1 MIGGLVALIL
11 LSTVSLIQTVEVPD
25 LMPLTVVQ
33 LGENVTL
40 RCPVSDEDGQFF
52 YWYKQ
57 PLGYMV
63 QLVAVHTPGK
73 VAFEGQFKNPRFT
86 GEKRDAEYYL
96 TIRNVSKEDEATY
109 FCQGGTAYR
118 RNNFNGTFLS
128 VNDYSQ
134 QKFVHLTQSV
144 QLGDSV
150 TLQCSVHSNSKRNST
165 QCPGEH
171 NVYWFRSG
179 SEESHPAIMYTHW
192 NRSAECEESVFPQ
205 QKCFYSL
212 SKSIKSSSDAGTYYC
227 AVMTCGEILFS
238 NGTKVDTKPEL
249 YPVVLLLGILLACS
263 VIVIAVLFFSR
274 NRRRACEHCRG
285 TVSASY
291 YLGHDKST
299 VDQSSDLDGEAE
311 ALNYA
316 GLDFS
321 TRKAKGRK
329 KRELSQ
335 ESVYAA
341 VRTDWE

>member
-1 MIGGLVALIL
+1 MIGRLVALIL

-33 LGENVTL
+33 LGDNVTL
-40 RCPVSDEDGQFF
+40 RCPVTDGDGQFF

-57 PLGYMV
+57 VLGYMV
-63 QLVAVHTPGK
+63 QTVAVHTPGK
-73 VAFEGQFKNPRFT
+73 VTFEGQFKNPRFT
-86 GEKRDAEYYL
+86 GGKRDAEHYL
-96 TIRNVSKEDEATY
+96 TISNVSKEDEATY
-109 FCQGGTAYR
+109 FCQEGSAYK
-118 RNNFNGTFLS
+118 RNNFNGTFLG

-150 TLQCSVHSNSKRNST
+150 TLQCSVHSNSKQNST
-165 QCPGEH
+165 QCPGEPS
-171 NVYWFRSG
+171 VYWFRAG
-179 SEESHPAIMYTHW
+179 SRESHPAIMYTHW
-192 NRSAECEESVFPQ
+192 NRSAECEE

-212 SKSIKSSSDAGTYYC
+212 SKSIKSSSDVGTYYC

-238 NGTKVDTKPEL
+238 NGTIVDTKPDL

-263 VIVIAVLFFSR
+263 VIAIAVLIFSR
-274 NRRRACEHCRG
+274 NRRRDCEHCKG

-291 YLGHDKST
+291 YLGHDVDMKST
-299 VDQSSDLDGEAE
+299 VDWSSDLDGEADS
-311 ALNYA
+311 LNYA

-329 KRELSQ
+329 KRESPQ
-335 ESVYAA
+335 ESMYAA
-341 VRTDWE
+341 MRTDWQ